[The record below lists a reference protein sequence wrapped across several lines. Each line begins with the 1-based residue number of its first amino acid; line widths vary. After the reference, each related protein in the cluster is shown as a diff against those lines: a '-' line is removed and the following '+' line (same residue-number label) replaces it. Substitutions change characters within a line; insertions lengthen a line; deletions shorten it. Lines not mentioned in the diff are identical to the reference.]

1 MSQQEPTARSDFHS
15 LYTALGR
22 RIMLLGAA
30 MVASLTPFTD
40 TIYLPALGSVQSDL
54 ETSASLVAA
63 TVSIYMASSA
73 IGQLLCGPLTDY
85 YGRLR
90 VMFVSFLAYLGLTVG
105 CTFAKDI
112 NSLLVLRS
120 LQGLAVTG
128 TMVPSQAIIADIF
141 APEERG
147 AASGLFF
154 VPILVGPII
163 APLIGGFL
171 AQVFSWRAT
180 FVFLAVFGIC
190 IAAVAYATL
199 PETHPFYVSQK
210 LNRQEKVTK
219 TSEKFVWVAEPLSLA
234 PIWYPLQFLV
244 EWELAPHFLSI
255 GTSFAGM
262 FATLTV
268 LPIYLSAPPLSL
280 GSEVVG
286 ICYLPVGIGMLIG
299 SIAGG
304 SAADISAARFPSSPE
319 GRMIY
324 LLPSIWV
331 TAAGLLG
338 FGFALES
345 STSLAAI
352 LIAHTIMGFA
362 QASLMPSTL
371 SFVSSCRPMA
381 SGAVGAALMFLCF
394 ASAAVSISV
403 SVAVADASGS
413 IAYFFVLS
421 GGTVALGACI
431 TTAVSINRVVFSSPG
446 TSSLDAVPQ
455 EETNF
460 ELSVSG

>member
-1 MSQQEPTARSDFHS
+1 M
-15 LYTALGR
+15 
-22 RIMLLGAA
+22 MLLGAA

-40 TIYLPALGSVQSDL
+40 TVYLPALGSVQSDL
-54 ETSASLVAA
+54 KTTATLVAA

-85 YGRLR
+85 HGRIR
-90 VMFVSFLAYLGLTVG
+90 VMFAAFSIYLGLTVG
-105 CTFAKDI
+105 CAFAKDI

-128 TMVPSQAIIADIF
+128 TIVPSQAVIADIF

-171 AQVFSWRAT
+171 AEAFSWRAT
-180 FVFLAVFGIC
+180 FVFLTVFGIF
-190 IAAVAYATL
+190 IAVVAYATL
-199 PETHPFYVSQK
+199 PETHPFYVAQR
-210 LNRQEKVTK
+210 LNREEKVTK
-219 TSEKFVWVAEPLSLA
+219 NPKNPSFIYVSPPLSLA
-234 PIWYPLQFLV
+234 PIWYPLKFLV
-244 EWELAPHFLSI
+244 ESELAPYFLSI

-280 GSEVVG
+280 GSEMVG
-286 ICYLPVGIGMLIG
+286 LCYLPVGFGMFFG
-299 SIAGG
+299 SIVGG
-304 SAADISAARFPSSPE
+304 SAADLSAARFPNSPE
-319 GRMIY
+319 GRMVY
-324 LLPSIWV
+324 LLPAIWV

-338 FGFALES
+338 FGFALENAR
-345 STSLAAI
+345 SLAAI

-362 QASLMPSTL
+362 QAALMPSTL

-381 SGAVGAALMFLCF
+381 SGAAGAALMFLCF

-431 TTAVSINRVVFSSPG
+431 TTAISLRRVVFSAPG
-446 TSSLDAVPQ
+446 TSTSLDAVPQ
-455 EETNF
+455 EELTF
-460 ELSVSG
+460 ELVVSGSLKD